1 MSKDF
6 REIAEYWKKEYS
18 NQITENKSYNAS
30 EQFRKMAAFFAPGNS
45 YYYIVNFH
53 DLNLELV
60 SDSVKDFTGLDSEEV
75 SMQELLAT
83 ALPEEID
90 SIQQKENVIRDF
102 FMRYLKKENPSNYK
116 EMVLSYKIMYT
127 YRMCDNKSRIRT
139 ILHQAT
145 PLSVLENGYFQH
157 VFSVH
162 SDISHFK
169 LISSKDVS
177 FVNLKGGESFY
188 NINCEDNKFDPKF
201 SEFEDKGLN
210 ELLTGR
216 EKEIIKELARGL
228 SAKEIANELH
238 LSPHTVRTHR
248 KNMLQKSG
256 CFNTAQ
262 LVAKCLTGGV
272 ISPSLN

>member
-18 NQITENKSYNAS
+18 DQITENRSYSTS
-30 EQFRKMAAFFAPGNS
+30 EQFQKMAAFFAPGNS

-60 SDSVKDFTGLDSEEV
+60 SDSVKDFTGFDSEEV

-83 ALPEEID
+83 ALPEEIE

-102 FMRYLKKENPSNYK
+102 FLRYLKKKDPSNYK

-127 YRMCDNKSRIRT
+127 YRMSDHTGRTRT
-139 ILHQAT
+139 ILQQAT

-169 LISSKDVS
+169 LISSNDVS
-177 FVNLKGGESFY
+177 FINLKGGESYY
-188 NINCEDNKFDPKF
+188 NINCKHGKFDPKF

-210 ELLTGR
+210 ELLTCR
-216 EKEIIKELARGL
+216 EKEIVSELARGL
-228 SAKEIANELH
+228 SAKEIAATLH
-238 LSPHTVRTHR
+238 LSPHTIRTHR
-248 KNMLQKSG
+248 KNILQKSG
-256 CFNTAQ
+256 CSNTAE